1 MRNTILF
8 GVSMI
13 LLANL
18 CFGIMSAFV
27 KITADY
33 FSPMENV
40 FYRSITM
47 TLLLLLIY
55 PFKPYRLK
63 SYKQGGFKKL
73 AFRVVVGG
81 LAMLAFFIIL
91 KKFRSLPRRLFR
103 NARLFIRCSFPLC
116 F

>member
-47 TLLLLLIY
+47 TLLLLLVY

-73 AFRVVVGG
+73 AFRVIIGG
-81 LAMLAFFIIL
+81 LAMLAFFITL
-91 KKFRSLPRRLFR
+91 KKFRSLLQRLSH
-103 NARLFIRCSFPLC
+103 NARRFIRCFFLLC